1 MTPELLGNEE
11 KYNLHS
17 QEVHL
22 VMMISWGVV
31 IRDGLIIRKFEY
43 AKMISFSTLPMHP
56 KDNCFPAF

>member
-43 AKMISFSTLPMHP
+43 AKMIYIILHTSHAS
-56 KDNCFPAF
+56 KG